1 MKSVILFLFI
11 FVFSFPVFGQFY
23 IQDMKRDSAR
33 SDRRTGG
40 IIEKAALVE
49 GDGNI
54 KITINVPSFQLTLW
68 QNEKEVKTYPV
79 GVGLKEFPI
88 YVGLLE
94 TKQIVWNPSWI
105 PPDSD
110 WVAEGMRGQV
120 IKPTDPRNPL
130 GKMKIPLG
138 YGYLIHQAQGVGD
151 LGNLVSHGCVRVLRD
166 DLYDLSEKIIA
177 ARQPDVAPSTIALA
191 KRNKK
196 TLVAELDAPLPVEI
210 TYDTMVVEAGQLRIY
225 PDVYSR
231 KKNTVENLRERLK
244 SYKVDSSSFDDKS
257 LERMI
262 KRATA
267 KNYYQISLEKIR
279 MGNLEGG
286 KSVPI
291 IPQKSAPSRRK
302 R

>member
-1 MKSVILFLFI
+1 MKPIILFLFI
-11 FVFSFPVFGQFY
+11 FVFSLPAFGQFY

-33 SDRRTGG
+33 SDKRTGG

-68 QNEKEVKTYPV
+68 QNGKEVKSYPV
-79 GVGLKEFPI
+79 GVGLKEFPMYI
-88 YVGLLE
+88 GLLDAS
-94 TKQIVWNPSWI
+94 QIVWNPSWI

-138 YGYLIHQAQGVGD
+138 YGYLIHQAQGAGD

-177 ARQPDVAPSTIALA
+177 ARQVEILPSAIALA

-196 TLVAELDAPLPVEI
+196 TLVAQLESPVPVEL

-225 PDVYSR
+225 PDVYNR
-231 KKNTVENLRERLK
+231 KKNTVENLRDELR
-244 SYKVDSSSFDDKS
+244 SNNVDVSSVDGKS

-262 KRATA
+262 KRANA
-267 KNYYQISLEKIR
+267 KNYYLISLEKIR
-279 MGNLEGG
+279 AGDLDGG
-286 KSVPI
+286 KSVPL
-291 IPQKSAPSRRK
+291 IPQKSGLSKRK